1 MADEKKAPQATAQVA
16 ADEKI
21 TEAQAIETSGT
32 RKGKLKAGYGSRYV
46 MDRDASGR
54 KISRREF
61 FKTGS

>member
-1 MADEKKAPQATAQVA
+1 MADEKKQAPQATAQIA

-21 TEAQAIETSGT
+21 TEKQALDDAGKVKSGF
-32 RKGKLKAGYGSRYV
+32 GYRYV
-46 MDRDASGR
+46 MDRDDAGR